1 MNISLLKLEM
11 YKKGITQKKLAERI
25 GISTNSMCRK
35 LNGTREFTIAEA
47 NNIAKVL
54 NLEQEEKLKEIFF

>member
-1 MNISLLKLEM
+1 MNVHLLKLEM
-11 YKKGITQKKLAERI
+11 YKKGITQKKLAESI

-35 LNGTREFTIAEA
+35 LNGTREFTISEA

-54 NLEQEEKLKEIFF
+54 NLGQEEKLKEIFF